1 MALYEATPIEG
12 SKSGLGE
19 GTLWDERRE
28 SFLWVDAFEGLIKT
42 YKPSNKTFDSHKI
55 SDFVSYIGKRESD
68 GYVVALGDRFALT
81 DQDFEIIDEVEMQVD
96 LNLGQTNDGN
106 IDSHGSL
113 WIGVAEAVSGS
124 KTGNLRRI
132 DPKYQSKI
140 YRREVQISNG
150 MDWSLDGKV
159 MYYIDSALR
168 QVSRYEIDTRNGEPI
183 QELPAIDLSDAVG
196 LPDGMCT
203 DSLGNLWIAFWG
215 SGQIRNYTPEGRLIN
230 IVQTPTAL
238 TTCLSFGGSNL
249 NTMFITSAQDRFRPE
264 YAFNPE
270 SDEYGGM
277 CFQVELPVSGKF
289 DNYFKG

>member
-1 MALYEATPIEG
+1 MALYEAIPIKG
-12 SKSGLGE
+12 TKSGLGE

-28 SFLWVDAFEGLIKT
+28 CFIWVDAFEGLVNT
-42 YKPSNKTFDSHKI
+42 YKPKSREFASHKI

-68 GYVVALGDRFALT
+68 GYVVALGDRIALT
-81 DQDFEIIDEVEMQVD
+81 DRDFNIIKELDMQIN

-124 KTGNLRRI
+124 KTGYLNRI
-132 DPKYQSKI
+132 DPEYKSRI
-140 YRREVQISNG
+140 YRTEVQASNG
-150 MDWSLDGKV
+150 MDWSFDGTV
-159 MYYIDSALR
+159 MYYIDSAFS
-168 QVSRYEIDTRNGEPI
+168 QVSRYEMDNRNGEPI
-183 QELPAIDLSDAVG
+183 RELPALDVSDADG
-196 LPDGMCT
+196 IPDGMCT

-215 SGQIRNYTPEGRLIN
+215 SGQIRNYTPEGKLIN
-230 IVQTPTAL
+230 IVQSPTAL